1 MRYSAAQSGGGSER
15 GCARGGTP
23 ERTKVNN
30 EGDHKHLYF
39 HDGTSGLT
47 LTHTD
52 GDVVNHLMLGNYD
65 CIMVADIAI
74 GLQLP
79 PLLAVSTR

>member
-1 MRYSAAQSGGGSER
+1 MN
-15 GCARGGTP
+15 
-23 ERTKVNN
+23 K
-30 EGDHKHLYF
+30 EGDDKHLCS

-52 GDVVNHLMLGNYD
+52 GDVANHLMLGNYD
-65 CIMVADIAI
+65 CIMVADIAV

-79 PLLAVSTR
+79 PLLAVSPR